1 MAPWQ
6 NRGDNGG
13 GASVSV
19 ALARYLG
26 LGEEGDEI
34 EVDRSLL
41 PRRLT
46 TVALPPHPS
55 TRVLAPP
62 PQGCSSFRRT
72 EFFSGVGSVLPRD
85 GSGAGVAVTPWLSGF
100 CGLEREKVLDFF
112 FLLFAPQLFRFR
124 DWSKT

>member
-1 MAPWQ
+1 MVSKIQAARVAPWQ
-6 NRGDNGG
+6 DRGDNGG

-34 EVDRSLL
+34 EVHRSLL

-46 TVALPPHPS
+46 TVALPLPPHPS

-72 EFFSGVGSVLPRD
+72 EFFSGVVRFLPRD
-85 GSGAGVAVTPWLSGF
+85 GSGAGGDAVAWWILW
-100 CGLEREKVLDFF
+100 
-112 FLLFAPQLFRFR
+112 A
-124 DWSKT
+124 